1 MKGDKNGGPGAC
13 PWKISKTTPFA
24 TLENGIF
31 CQSSR
36 HNYVLSKS
44 ISRNND
50 QTFDR
55 SRCTAE
61 SSITNSRVENIK
73 ITKSRA

>member
-1 MKGDKNGGPGAC
+1 MGVRGPALGKFLRL
-13 PWKISKTTPFA
+13 PPLQRWKTAFFVKVQGTITCFKSPFH
-24 TLENGIF
+24 E
-31 CQSSR
+31 
-36 HNYVLSKS
+36 K
-44 ISRNND
+44 ND
-50 QTFDR
+50 QIFDR